1 MAFVM
6 GHLKVQFGVI
16 FDFAGFPFSDGANLA
31 AKNGMKDIFKDG
43 WLEKIMNRNS
53 VDESVYKITHE
64 LNEKNEK

>member
-31 AKNGMKDIFKDG
+31 ARNAMSTIFKDG
-43 WLEKIMNRNS
+43 WLEKIMNREQ
-53 VDESVYKITHE
+53 VEKSVYSITHE
-64 LNEKNEK
+64 LNAAK